1 MMDFL
6 RHIDHLLF
14 HFINNTASAPWL
26 DPLMILISSKWVWL
40 PFYLVI
46 LFAFIK
52 KYKMNVW
59 VVLLL
64 LGITVSLSDSISSKL
79 LKPNVKRIRPNQ
91 IEKVS
96 GVKMLEVRTPDSKDG
111 NSKYGFV
118 SSHAAN
124 TFAIYVFAALFLQI
138 RGRNMWLILIIPAL
152 VAYSR
157 VYLGVHWPADVIG
170 GAAIG
175 SALALLAWFI
185 FGKCFTSICRV

>member
-1 MMDFL
+1 M
-6 RHIDHLLF
+6 
-14 HFINNTASAPWL
+14 APWL

-96 GVKMLEVRTPDSKDG
+96 GVKMLEVENPRIPKM
-111 NSKYGFV
+111 
-118 SSHAAN
+118 AIAN
-124 TFAIYVFAALFLQI
+124 MV
-138 RGRNMWLILIIPAL
+138 
-152 VAYSR
+152 
-157 VYLGVHWPADVIG
+157 
-170 GAAIG
+170 
-175 SALALLAWFI
+175 LLAAMRPI
-185 FGKCFTSICRV
+185 LLPYMYLLHCFYKSEVETCG